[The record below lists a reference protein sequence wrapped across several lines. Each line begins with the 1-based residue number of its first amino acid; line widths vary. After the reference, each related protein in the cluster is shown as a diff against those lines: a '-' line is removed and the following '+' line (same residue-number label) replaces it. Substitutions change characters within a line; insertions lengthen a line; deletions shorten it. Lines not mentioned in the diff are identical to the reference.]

1 MNEKE
6 FKEEFIGLHI
16 DVAEINERLGQLRVD
31 TDSNKI
37 CLNTLQYSN
46 DQSLCRSSGIEER
59 LERLEKKV
67 DVLCE
72 HFAFLFTQF
81 DEAKV

>member
-16 DVAEINERLGQLRVD
+16 DVAQLNEKLGQLRVD

-46 DQSLCRSSGIEER
+46 D
-59 LERLEKKV
+59 
-67 DVLCE
+67 
-72 HFAFLFTQF
+72 
-81 DEAKV
+81 

>member
-1 MNEKE
+1 MNE
-6 FKEEFIGLHI
+6 EELTELHI
-16 DVAEINERLGQLRVD
+16 DVERLKENLGQLRVD

-37 CLNTLQYSN
+37 CLNTLQYVN
-46 DQSLCRSSGIEER
+46 DQSLCRSTGIEER

>member
-6 FKEEFIGLHI
+6 LKEEFIGLHM
-16 DVAEINERLGQLRVD
+16 DVAEINERLGQLQVD
-31 TDSNKI
+31 TDSNKF
-37 CLNTLQYSN
+37 CLNALRCTN
-46 DQSLCRSSGIEER
+46 DQSLYRSSGIEER
-59 LERLEKKV
+59 LEQLEKKV

-81 DEAKV
+81 DEEKV